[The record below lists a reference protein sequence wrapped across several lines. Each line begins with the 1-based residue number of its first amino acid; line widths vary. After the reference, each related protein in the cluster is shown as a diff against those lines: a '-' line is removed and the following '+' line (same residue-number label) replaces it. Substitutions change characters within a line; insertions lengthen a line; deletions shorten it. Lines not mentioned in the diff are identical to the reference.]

1 MADIT
6 SICRSYYTCNGDY
19 TYKTCPSGFLYS
31 EQSQECAKMD
41 TRECSGNLEP
51 TDVRALLNNTW
62 QQRQDVVASG
72 DGSQY
77 VGYYQS
83 WSEDWTLNAESTQ
96 LANLPPYVTQVAV
109 SFFKPDSTY
118 SGGLT
123 WEGTGLGFSMP
134 PEVIKNS
141 ISILKTRNPG
151 TKVLLSVG
159 GATYDNWAQ
168 LNANAAVTF
177 VDEFGLDGVDIDF
190 EPRGAD
196 CQKNITTG
204 KISCATDSLYIEA
217 VTKFRAALGNRMLTA
232 AVFSVGAYGEGI
244 YSDAQPQGGYT
255 GCSINMLN
263 SVGYMLDSLN
273 IMAYDAGLSFN
284 PKEAYAAYT
293 SYFSGPIQLG
303 MQVAREAWGDHVI
316 SNREVVDLSTFV
328 RDNGGSG
335 MMLWSL
341 QKKNEEGPSAQQI
354 STTVCTIFGLP
365 QCLDPLFPMA
375 PSPPPLDPVF
385 PPPPPG
391 TPVLAPPP
399 PFFKSPPP
407 PSSPSPE
414 RCVYTSV
421 VRIKTTGCK
430 ANKYLAY
437 NKTNCKDS
445 SVKLQSYK
453 SLAKDWSQSYWSL
466 KGISRSNM
474 PIEATKRFK
483 KCGFNSRYLAVASKN
498 GQVLRLSSSSW
509 VWRLVPVSDGNCN
522 KVQIYSAR
530 NYRYLTTDSTCTSF
544 SYTRGSGSVF
554 ELAPT
559 IA

>member
-1 MADIT
+1 
-6 SICRSYYTCNGDY
+6 
-19 TYKTCPSGFLYS
+19 
-31 EQSQECAKMD
+31 MD

-51 TDVRALLNNTW
+51 TGVRAALNDTW
-62 QQRQDVVASG
+62 QNRQDVVASE
-72 DGSQY
+72 DGGQY

-83 WSEDWTLNAESTQ
+83 WSEGWTLDAESTQ

-134 PEVIKNS
+134 PEVIKTS

-168 LNANAAVTF
+168 LNADAAVAF
-177 VDEFGLDGVDIDF
+177 VDEFGLDGIDIDF

-196 CQKNITTG
+196 CQKNVTTG
-204 KISCATDSLYIEA
+204 KISCATDSLYIDT
-217 VTKFRAALGNRMLTA
+217 VTKFRSALGSRMLTA

-255 GCSINMLN
+255 GCSINMLT

-273 IMAYDAGLSFN
+273 IMAYDAGVLFN
-284 PKEAYAAYT
+284 PKEAYSAYT
-293 SYFSGPIQLG
+293 SLFSGPIQLG

-341 QKKNEEGPSAQQI
+341 QKQNEEGPSAQQI
-354 STTVCTIFGLP
+354 STTVCMIFSLP
-365 QCLDPLFPMA
+365 QCMDPLFPMA

-407 PSSPSPE
+407 PPPPPPE
-414 RCVYTSV
+414 RCVYRSV
-421 VRIKTTGCK
+421 VRIKTTGCRS
-430 ANKYLAY
+430 NKYLAY
-437 NKTNCKDS
+437 NKRNCKDS
-445 SVKLQSYK
+445 TVTLQSYR

-474 PIEATKRFK
+474 PIEATRRFK
-483 KCGFNSRYLAVASKN
+483 KCGLNNRYLAVASRN
-498 GQVLRLSSSSW
+498 GQALRLSSSSW
-509 VWRLVPVSDGNCN
+509 VWRLVPVSDRDCN

-530 NYRYLTTDSTCTSF
+530 NYRYLTIDSACASF

-559 IA
+559 INV